1 MSEDKELE
9 IENKDEDKTVQ
20 TPIESDN
27 GIAFVNNNQNGMG
40 NIVSPQP

>member
-1 MSEDKELE
+1 VEEEIKE
-9 IENKDEDKTVQ
+9 IETKPEIPVE
-20 TPIESDN
+20 PIENSEN